1 MIRLISIHPQRE
13 TWVEIMLAPAHRM
26 KYQNNFQIKTTKSS
40 FIVRRKFYWIDEY
53 GHTTEEYN
61 HDKKF

>member
-1 MIRLISIHPQRE
+1 
-13 TWVEIMLAPAHRM
+13 M

-61 HDKKF
+61 HDKEF